1 MMGIMA
7 DNRGYIHRGIED
19 ALCDVSSVVKSHLVI
34 IDATRVLT
42 DHGPQGGSLKDVK
55 VLNTVIAS
63 RDIVAAD
70 AYATTLF
77 GMKPQDI
84 STTVTAYK
92 RGLGEM
98 DVKKMKVLSFRF

>member
-1 MMGIMA
+1 
-7 DNRGYIHRGIED
+7 
-19 ALCDVSSVVKSHLVI
+19 
-34 IDATRVLT
+34 VLFRS
-42 DHGPQGGSLKDVK
+42 QGGNLKDVK

-84 STTVTAYK
+84 PTTVTAHK